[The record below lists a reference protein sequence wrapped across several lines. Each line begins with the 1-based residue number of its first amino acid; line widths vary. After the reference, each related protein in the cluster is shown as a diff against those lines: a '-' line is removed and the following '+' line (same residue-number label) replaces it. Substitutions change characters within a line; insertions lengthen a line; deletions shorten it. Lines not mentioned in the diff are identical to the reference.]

1 MEKIL
6 PYIQVLALVLTII
19 IIPLLNRSVH
29 AFEQKDKENKE
40 EIEKLDK
47 KTQQRVEKLEKK
59 FDAIDEI
66 KTEIA
71 NIRSDMADKYVKKD
85 DWLYTQ
91 GEVNKKLDRMFE
103 LLYELRGVMRRNE
116 NNGS

>member
-1 MEKIL
+1 MEKVL
-6 PYIQVLALVLTII
+6 PYIQVLALLMTII
-19 IIPLLNRSVH
+19 IVPLLNRSVR
-29 AFEQKDKENKE
+29 AFEQKDKENRE
-40 EIEKLDK
+40 EIEKSK
-47 KTQQRVEKLEKK
+47 KETKERVEKLEQK

-103 LLYELRGVMRRNE
+103 LLYEMRGCIRRNE
-116 NNGS
+116 NGS